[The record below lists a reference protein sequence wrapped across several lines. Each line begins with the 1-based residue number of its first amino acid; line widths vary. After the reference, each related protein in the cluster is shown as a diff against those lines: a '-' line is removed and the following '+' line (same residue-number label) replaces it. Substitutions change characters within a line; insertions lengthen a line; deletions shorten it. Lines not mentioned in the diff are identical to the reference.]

1 MDIGKVIGGILLIGG
16 TTVGVAMLAF
26 PVATGVLGFF
36 PSLLLFLTFWLY
48 MTYTAFLML
57 EATLVEGRHGNIVSI
72 ARHTLGPIGEA
83 VTWVVYLFL
92 LYALMTAYIAVG
104 GGITRS
110 VILSFFGVFIPEFA
124 AVLPLMLFFGFF
136 VYEGTRSVDLI
147 NRILMGGL
155 VLSFCALIYLL
166 FPHVN
171 GEKLLQSDLN
181 AFPLA
186 VSVVS
191 TAFGYQIII
200 PTLVHYMKGD
210 IKALKWTILI
220 GSLIPLI
227 LYILW
232 EFVTLGVIPLE
243 GPHGVIQGYTEGTHG
258 AELLKKFLNKPL
270 IGTLANFLTFFA
282 LTTSFLGVSISLTD
296 FLADGLKIKKNP
308 KGRLALFL
316 MTFFPPLVFVLTHPR
331 AFLSALEAAGVFGVV
346 ILLGLLPC
354 CMVFS
359 LRYHLKIVSP
369 FKAPGGKL
377 ALLLAAL
384 FSILVIGLEIFTKW
398 I

>member
-26 PVATGVLGFF
+26 PVATGVLGFI
-36 PSLLLFLTFWLY
+36 PSVVLFSVFWAY

-57 EATLVEGRHGNIVSI
+57 EATLLEARHGNIISM

-104 GGITRS
+104 GSITANAFS
-110 VILSFFGVFIPEFA
+110 HLFKWTPPDFV

-136 VYEGTRSVDLI
+136 VYEGTRSVDLL
-147 NRILMGGL
+147 NRVLMVGL
-155 VLSFCALIYLL
+155 AISFFALIFLL
-166 FPHVN
+166 VPHV
-171 GEKLLQSDLN
+171 EWDKLLQSQLG
-181 AFPLA
+181 ALPIA

-200 PTLVHYMKGD
+200 PTLVHYLKED
-210 IKALKWTILI
+210 IKALKWAIMV
-220 GSLIPLI
+220 GSLIPLLI
-227 LYILW
+227 YILW
-232 EFVTLGVIPLE
+232 ECVTLGVIPLE
-243 GPHGVIQGYTEGTHG
+243 GPFGVIEGYAKGSHG
-258 AELLKKFLNKPL
+258 AELLKGLLDRPI
-270 IGTLANFLTFFA
+270 IGTVASFLTFFA

-308 KGRLALFL
+308 QGRFGLFL
-316 MTFFPPLVFVLTHPR
+316 MTFFPPLVFVLTNPR

-354 CMVFS
+354 LMVYSARYRLHLKSSYVTPGGKIALIVGIVFS
-359 LRYHLKIVSP
+359 L
-369 FKAPGGKL
+369 F
-377 ALLLAAL
+377 
-384 FSILVIGLEIFTKW
+384 VIGMEIFINW
-398 I
+398 L